1 MFLIGRHTNEGEFM
15 GLRFRKSFKVAPGVK
30 VNLNKKSTSVTFGG
44 KGVHKTYSSSG
55 KKTTSVGI
63 PGTGAYYTTSSGGG
77 SGSKKPSSHKRISA
91 DNLDPVLTED
101 LSFQNNVADGSSA
114 SLDKFTTD
122 SLKRYKITSAILSA
136 FLFFVAL
143 IGFAGG
149 SALATVICLIFG
161 GITLAMSIT
170 YSKEIKKRLSSES
183 SFGSSTFS
191 GTSPDI
197 DDKPSKKKMGCGCL
211 TAVILFFLVI
221 GAISSCTDSGDKNTE
236 KNAEKV
242 EDTKPVVAALESLS
256 ISADTDQTYDINTEV
271 PVTLTVTPADANI
284 DNLTLNGSEC
294 TFASDDNG
302 NLTFSASGAGS
313 YIITVSCDGIE
324 SNSLTFNVEDKAAIA
339 AAEAQAQ
346 AEAEAEAEA
355 ARQAELEAQ
364 QAAAEE
370 SNQPAVVQQTQEPQA
385 SSYVVNT
392 STKKFHL
399 PNCRD
404 VDKISPEN
412 YWAYEGTKDDLINQG
427 YSPCGHCHP

>member
-1 MFLIGRHTNEGEFM
+1 MFLIGRHTNEGKFM

-30 VNLNKKSTSVTFGG
+30 VNLNKKSTSITFGG

-77 SGSKKPSSHKRISA
+77 SGSKKPSSHKRIST

-236 KNAEKV
+236 KNVEKV

-339 AAEAQAQ
+339 A
-346 AEAEAEAEA
+346 EAEA
-355 ARQAELEAQ
+355 AGQAGLEAQ
-364 QAAAEE
+364 QTTEE
-370 SNQPAVVQQTQEPQA
+370 PNQSDVVQQTQEPQEEMVWISA
-385 SSYVVNT
+385 TGSKYHSRPDCGQMDPST
-392 STKKFHL
+392 SWQL
-399 PNCRD
+399 S
-404 VDKISPEN
+404 VSE
-412 YWAYEGTKDDLINQG
+412 AEAQG
-427 YSPCGHCHP
+427 YEPCKKCH

>member
-1 MFLIGRHTNEGEFM
+1 MN
-15 GLRFRKSFKVAPGVK
+15 

-101 LSFQNNVADGSSA
+101 LSFQNNVVDGSSA

-161 GITLAMSIT
+161 GITLAISIT

-211 TAVILFFLVI
+211 TAVVLFFLVI

-339 AAEAQAQ
+339 A
-346 AEAEAEAEA
+346 EAEA
-355 ARQAELEAQ
+355 AGQAGLEAQ
-364 QAAAEE
+364 QTTEE
-370 SNQPAVVQQTQEPQA
+370 PNQSDVVQQTQEPQEEMVWISA
-385 SSYVVNT
+385 TGSKYHSRPDCGQMDPST
-392 STKKFHL
+392 SWQL
-399 PNCRD
+399 S
-404 VDKISPEN
+404 VSE
-412 YWAYEGTKDDLINQG
+412 AEAQG
-427 YSPCGHCHP
+427 YEPCKKCH

>member
-1 MFLIGRHTNEGEFM
+1 M

-101 LSFQNNVADGSSA
+101 LSFQNNVVDGSSA

-161 GITLAMSIT
+161 GITLAISIT

-211 TAVILFFLVI
+211 TAVVLFFLVI

-271 PVTLTVTPADANI
+271 LVTLTVTPADANI

-339 AAEAQAQ
+339 A
-346 AEAEAEAEA
+346 EAEA
-355 ARQAELEAQ
+355 AGQAGLEAQ
-364 QAAAEE
+364 QTTEE
-370 SNQPAVVQQTQEPQA
+370 PNQSDVVQQTQEPQEEMVWISA
-385 SSYVVNT
+385 TGSKYHSRPDCGQMDPST
-392 STKKFHL
+392 SWQL
-399 PNCRD
+399 S
-404 VDKISPEN
+404 VSE
-412 YWAYEGTKDDLINQG
+412 AEAQG
-427 YSPCGHCHP
+427 YEPCKKCH

>member
-1 MFLIGRHTNEGEFM
+1 M

-77 SGSKKPSSHKRISA
+77 SGSKKPSSHKRIST
-91 DNLDPVLTED
+91 DNLDPILTED
-101 LSFQNNVADGSSA
+101 LSFQNNVADGSST

-122 SLKRYKITSAILSA
+122 SLKRYKIISAILSA

-161 GITLAMSIT
+161 GITLAISIT

-211 TAVILFFLVI
+211 TAVVLFFLVI

-339 AAEAQAQ
+339 A
-346 AEAEAEAEA
+346 EAEA
-355 ARQAELEAQ
+355 AGQAGLEAQ
-364 QAAAEE
+364 QTTEE
-370 SNQPAVVQQTQEPQA
+370 PNQSDVVQQTQEPQEEMVWISA
-385 SSYVVNT
+385 TGSKYHSRPDCGQMDPST
-392 STKKFHL
+392 SWQL
-399 PNCRD
+399 S
-404 VDKISPEN
+404 VSE
-412 YWAYEGTKDDLINQG
+412 AEAQG
-427 YSPCGHCHP
+427 YEPCKKCH

>member
-1 MFLIGRHTNEGEFM
+1 M

-30 VNLNKKSTSVTFGG
+30 VNLNKKSASVTFGG

-101 LSFQNNVADGSSA
+101 LSFQNNVAGGSSA

-161 GITLAMSIT
+161 GITLAISIT

-211 TAVILFFLVI
+211 TAVVLFFLVI

-339 AAEAQAQ
+339 A
-346 AEAEAEAEA
+346 EAEA
-355 ARQAELEAQ
+355 AGQAGLEAQ
-364 QAAAEE
+364 QTTEE
-370 SNQPAVVQQTQEPQA
+370 PNQSDVVQQTQEPQEEMVWISA
-385 SSYVVNT
+385 TGSKYHSRPDCGQMDPST
-392 STKKFHL
+392 SWQL
-399 PNCRD
+399 S
-404 VDKISPEN
+404 VSE
-412 YWAYEGTKDDLINQG
+412 AEAQG
-427 YSPCGHCHP
+427 YEPCKKCH

>member
-1 MFLIGRHTNEGEFM
+1 MFLIGRHTNEGKFM

-221 GAISSCTDSGDKNTE
+221 GAISSCTDSDD

-302 NLTFSASGAGS
+302 NLTFSASEVGS

>member
-1 MFLIGRHTNEGEFM
+1 M

-101 LSFQNNVADGSSA
+101 LSFQNNVTDGSSA

-191 GTSPDI
+191 DTSPDI

-211 TAVILFFLVI
+211 TAVVLFFLVI

-302 NLTFSASGAGS
+302 NLTFSASEAGS

-339 AAEAQAQ
+339 A
-346 AEAEAEAEA
+346 EAEA
-355 ARQAELEAQ
+355 AGQAGLEAQ
-364 QAAAEE
+364 QTTEE
-370 SNQPAVVQQTQEPQA
+370 PNQSDVVQQAQEPQEEMVWISA
-385 SSYVVNT
+385 TGSKYHSRPDCGQMDPST
-392 STKKFHL
+392 SWQL
-399 PNCRD
+399 S
-404 VDKISPEN
+404 VSE
-412 YWAYEGTKDDLINQG
+412 AEAQG
-427 YSPCGHCHP
+427 YEPCKKCH

>member
-1 MFLIGRHTNEGEFM
+1 M

-30 VNLNKKSTSVTFGG
+30 VNLNKKSTSITFGG
-44 KGVHKTYSSSG
+44 KGVHKTYRSSG

-77 SGSKKPSSHKRISA
+77 SGSKKPSSHKKIST

-236 KNAEKV
+236 KNVEKV

-339 AAEAQAQ
+339 A
-346 AEAEAEAEA
+346 EAEA
-355 ARQAELEAQ
+355 AGQAGLEAQ
-364 QAAAEE
+364 QTTEE
-370 SNQPAVVQQTQEPQA
+370 SNQSDVVQQTQEPQEEMVWISA
-385 SSYVVNT
+385 TGSKYHSR
-392 STKKFHL
+392 
-399 PNCRD
+399 PNCGQMD
-404 VDKISPEN
+404 PSTSWQLSVSE
-412 YWAYEGTKDDLINQG
+412 AEAQG
-427 YSPCGHCHP
+427 YEPCKKCH

>member
-1 MFLIGRHTNEGEFM
+1 M

-44 KGVHKTYSSSG
+44 KGFHKTYSSSG

-101 LSFQNNVADGSSA
+101 LSFQNNVVDGSSA

-161 GITLAMSIT
+161 GITLAISIT

-211 TAVILFFLVI
+211 TAVVLFFLVI

-339 AAEAQAQ
+339 A
-346 AEAEAEAEA
+346 EAEA
-355 ARQAELEAQ
+355 AGQAGLEAQ
-364 QAAAEE
+364 QTTEE
-370 SNQPAVVQQTQEPQA
+370 PNQSDVVQQTQEPQEEMVWISA
-385 SSYVVNT
+385 TGSKYHSRPDCGQMDPST
-392 STKKFHL
+392 SWQL
-399 PNCRD
+399 S
-404 VDKISPEN
+404 VSE
-412 YWAYEGTKDDLINQG
+412 AEAQG
-427 YSPCGHCHP
+427 YEPCKKCH

>member
-1 MFLIGRHTNEGEFM
+1 MFLIGRHTNDGKFM

-63 PGTGAYYTTSSGGG
+63 PGTGACYTTSSGGG

-101 LSFQNNVADGSSA
+101 LSFQNNVVDGSSA

-143 IGFAGG
+143 IGFTGG

-161 GITLAMSIT
+161 GITLAISIT

-211 TAVILFFLVI
+211 TAVVLFFLVI

-339 AAEAQAQ
+339 A
-346 AEAEAEAEA
+346 EAEA
-355 ARQAELEAQ
+355 AGQAWLEAQ
-364 QAAAEE
+364 QTTEE
-370 SNQPAVVQQTQEPQA
+370 PNQSDVVQQTQEPQEEMVWISA
-385 SSYVVNT
+385 TGSKYHSRPDCGQMDPST
-392 STKKFHL
+392 SWQL
-399 PNCRD
+399 S
-404 VDKISPEN
+404 VSE
-412 YWAYEGTKDDLINQG
+412 AEAQG
-427 YSPCGHCHP
+427 YEPCKKCH

>member
-1 MFLIGRHTNEGEFM
+1 M

-101 LSFQNNVADGSSA
+101 LSFQNNVVDGSSA

-161 GITLAMSIT
+161 GITLAISIT

-211 TAVILFFLVI
+211 TAVVLFFLVI

-339 AAEAQAQ
+339 A
-346 AEAEAEAEA
+346 EA
-355 ARQAELEAQ
+355 AAGQAGLEAQ
-364 QAAAEE
+364 QTTEE
-370 SNQPAVVQQTQEPQA
+370 PNQSDVVQQTQEPQEEMVWISA
-385 SSYVVNT
+385 TGSKYHSRPDCGQMDPST
-392 STKKFHL
+392 SWQL
-399 PNCRD
+399 S
-404 VDKISPEN
+404 VSE
-412 YWAYEGTKDDLINQG
+412 AEAQG
-427 YSPCGHCHP
+427 YEPCKKCH

>member
-1 MFLIGRHTNEGEFM
+1 MFLIGRHTNEGKFM

-77 SGSKKPSSHKRISA
+77 SGSKKPSSHKRIST

-161 GITLAMSIT
+161 GITLAISIT

-211 TAVILFFLVI
+211 TAVVLFFLVI

-236 KNAEKV
+236 KNVEKV

-302 NLTFSASGAGS
+302 NLTFSASEAGS

-339 AAEAQAQ
+339 A
-346 AEAEAEAEA
+346 EAEA
-355 ARQAELEAQ
+355 AGQAGLEAQ
-364 QAAAEE
+364 QTTEE
-370 SNQPAVVQQTQEPQA
+370 SNQSDVVQQTQEPQEEMVWISA
-385 SSYVVNT
+385 TGSKYHSRPDCGQMDPST
-392 STKKFHL
+392 SWQL
-399 PNCRD
+399 S
-404 VDKISPEN
+404 VSE
-412 YWAYEGTKDDLINQG
+412 AEAQG
-427 YSPCGHCHP
+427 YEPCKKCH

>member
-1 MFLIGRHTNEGEFM
+1 M
-15 GLRFRKSFKVAPGVK
+15 
-30 VNLNKKSTSVTFGG
+30 
-44 KGVHKTYSSSG
+44 
-55 KKTTSVGI
+55 
-63 PGTGAYYTTSSGGG
+63 
-77 SGSKKPSSHKRISA
+77 
-91 DNLDPVLTED
+91 
-101 LSFQNNVADGSSA
+101 
-114 SLDKFTTD
+114 
-122 SLKRYKITSAILSA
+122 
-136 FLFFVAL
+136 
-143 IGFAGG
+143 
-149 SALATVICLIFG
+149 
-161 GITLAMSIT
+161 
-170 YSKEIKKRLSSES
+170 
-183 SFGSSTFS
+183 
-191 GTSPDI
+191 
-197 DDKPSKKKMGCGCL
+197 
-211 TAVILFFLVI
+211 I
-221 GAISSCTDSGDKNTE
+221 GAISSCTDSDD

-346 AEAEAEAEA
+346 AEAEA

-364 QAAAEE
+364 QAAEEAAAEE

>member
-1 MFLIGRHTNEGEFM
+1 M

-77 SGSKKPSSHKRISA
+77 SGSKKPSSHKRIST
-91 DNLDPVLTED
+91 DNLDPILTED

-122 SLKRYKITSAILSA
+122 SLKRYKIISAILSA

-161 GITLAMSIT
+161 GITLAISIT

-339 AAEAQAQ
+339 A
-346 AEAEAEAEA
+346 EAEA
-355 ARQAELEAQ
+355 AGQAGLEAQ
-364 QAAAEE
+364 QTTEE
-370 SNQPAVVQQTQEPQA
+370 PNQSDVVQQTQEPQEEMVWISA
-385 SSYVVNT
+385 TGSKYHSRPDCGQMDPST
-392 STKKFHL
+392 SWQL
-399 PNCRD
+399 S
-404 VDKISPEN
+404 VSE
-412 YWAYEGTKDDLINQG
+412 AEAQG
-427 YSPCGHCHP
+427 YEPCKKCH

>member
-1 MFLIGRHTNEGEFM
+1 MFLIGRHTNEGKFM

-77 SGSKKPSSHKRISA
+77 SSSKKPSSHKRIST

-114 SLDKFTTD
+114 SLDKLTTD
-122 SLKRYKITSAILSA
+122 SLKRYKIISAILSA

-191 GTSPDI
+191 DTSPDI

-211 TAVILFFLVI
+211 TAVVLFFLVI

-339 AAEAQAQ
+339 A
-346 AEAEAEAEA
+346 EAEA
-355 ARQAELEAQ
+355 AGQAGLEAQ
-364 QAAAEE
+364 QTTEE
-370 SNQPAVVQQTQEPQA
+370 PNQSDVVQQTQEPQEEMVWISA
-385 SSYVVNT
+385 TGSKYHSRPDCGQMDPST
-392 STKKFHL
+392 SWQL
-399 PNCRD
+399 S
-404 VDKISPEN
+404 VSE
-412 YWAYEGTKDDLINQG
+412 AEAQG
-427 YSPCGHCHP
+427 YEPCKKCH

>member
-1 MFLIGRHTNEGEFM
+1 M

-101 LSFQNNVADGSSA
+101 LSFQNDVAGGSSA

-161 GITLAMSIT
+161 GITLAISIT

-236 KNAEKV
+236 KNVEKV

-339 AAEAQAQ
+339 A
-346 AEAEAEAEA
+346 EAEA
-355 ARQAELEAQ
+355 AGQAGLEAQ
-364 QAAAEE
+364 QTTEG
-370 SNQPAVVQQTQEPQA
+370 SNQSDVVQQTQEPQEEMVWISA
-385 SSYVVNT
+385 TGSKYHSR
-392 STKKFHL
+392 
-399 PNCRD
+399 PNCGQMD
-404 VDKISPEN
+404 PSTSWQLSVSE
-412 YWAYEGTKDDLINQG
+412 AEAQG
-427 YSPCGHCHP
+427 YEPCKKCH

>member
-1 MFLIGRHTNEGEFM
+1 MFLIGRHTNEGKFM

-77 SGSKKPSSHKRISA
+77 SGSKKPSSHKKIST

-236 KNAEKV
+236 KNVEKV

-339 AAEAQAQ
+339 A
-346 AEAEAEAEA
+346 EAEA
-355 ARQAELEAQ
+355 AGQAGLEAQ
-364 QAAAEE
+364 QTTEE
-370 SNQPAVVQQTQEPQA
+370 SNQSDVVQQTQEPQEEMVWISA
-385 SSYVVNT
+385 TGSKYHSRPDCGQMDPST
-392 STKKFHL
+392 SWQL
-399 PNCRD
+399 S
-404 VDKISPEN
+404 VSE
-412 YWAYEGTKDDLINQG
+412 AEAQG
-427 YSPCGHCHP
+427 YEPCKKCH

>member
-1 MFLIGRHTNEGEFM
+1 M

-77 SGSKKPSSHKRISA
+77 SGSKKPSSHKKIST

-236 KNAEKV
+236 KNVEKV

-339 AAEAQAQ
+339 A
-346 AEAEAEAEA
+346 EAEA
-355 ARQAELEAQ
+355 AKQAEVEAQ
-364 QAAAEE
+364 QAAEE
-370 SNQPAVVQQTQEPQA
+370 SNQSDVVQQTQEPQEEMVWISA
-385 SSYVVNT
+385 TGSKYHSRSNCGQMDPST
-392 STKKFHL
+392 SWQL
-399 PNCRD
+399 S
-404 VDKISPEN
+404 VSE
-412 YWAYEGTKDDLINQG
+412 AEAQG
-427 YSPCGHCHP
+427 YEPCKRCH

>member
-1 MFLIGRHTNEGEFM
+1 MFLIGRHTNEGKFM

-30 VNLNKKSTSVTFGG
+30 VNLNKKSTSITFGG

-77 SGSKKPSSHKRISA
+77 SGSKKPSSHKKIST

-236 KNAEKV
+236 KNVEKV

-339 AAEAQAQ
+339 A
-346 AEAEAEAEA
+346 EAEA
-355 ARQAELEAQ
+355 AGQAGLEAQ
-364 QAAAEE
+364 QTTEE
-370 SNQPAVVQQTQEPQA
+370 SNQSDVVQQTQEPQEEMVWISA
-385 SSYVVNT
+385 TGSKYHSR
-392 STKKFHL
+392 
-399 PNCRD
+399 PNCGQMD
-404 VDKISPEN
+404 PSTSWQLSVSE
-412 YWAYEGTKDDLINQG
+412 AEAQG
-427 YSPCGHCHP
+427 YEPCKKCH

>member
-1 MFLIGRHTNEGEFM
+1 M

-161 GITLAMSIT
+161 GITLAISIT

-211 TAVILFFLVI
+211 TAVVLFFLVI

-339 AAEAQAQ
+339 T
-346 AEAEAEAEA
+346 EAEA
-355 ARQAELEAQ
+355 AGQAGLEAQ
-364 QAAAEE
+364 QTTEE
-370 SNQPAVVQQTQEPQA
+370 PNQSDVVQQTQEPQEEMVWISA
-385 SSYVVNT
+385 TGSKYHSRPDCGQMDPST
-392 STKKFHL
+392 SWQL
-399 PNCRD
+399 S
-404 VDKISPEN
+404 VSE
-412 YWAYEGTKDDLINQG
+412 AEAQG
-427 YSPCGHCHP
+427 YEPCKKCH

>member
-1 MFLIGRHTNEGEFM
+1 MFLIGRHTNEGKFM

-77 SGSKKPSSHKRISA
+77 SGSKKPSSHKRIST
-91 DNLDPVLTED
+91 DNLDPILTED
-101 LSFQNNVADGSSA
+101 LSFQNNVADGSST

-122 SLKRYKITSAILSA
+122 SLKRYKIISAILSA

-161 GITLAMSIT
+161 GITLAISIT

-211 TAVILFFLVI
+211 TAVVLFFLVI

-339 AAEAQAQ
+339 A
-346 AEAEAEAEA
+346 EAEA
-355 ARQAELEAQ
+355 AGQAGLKTQ
-364 QAAAEE
+364 QTTEE
-370 SNQPAVVQQTQEPQA
+370 PNQSDVVQQTQEPQEEMVWISA
-385 SSYVVNT
+385 TGSKYHSRPDCGQMDPST
-392 STKKFHL
+392 SWQL
-399 PNCRD
+399 S
-404 VDKISPEN
+404 VSE
-412 YWAYEGTKDDLINQG
+412 AEAQG
-427 YSPCGHCHP
+427 YEPCKKCH

>member
-1 MFLIGRHTNEGEFM
+1 M

-101 LSFQNNVADGSSA
+101 LSFQNNVVDGSSA

-161 GITLAMSIT
+161 GITLAISIT
-170 YSKEIKKRLSSES
+170 YSKEIKKRLLSES

-211 TAVILFFLVI
+211 TAVVLFFLVI

-339 AAEAQAQ
+339 A
-346 AEAEAEAEA
+346 EAEA
-355 ARQAELEAQ
+355 AGQAGLEAQ
-364 QAAAEE
+364 QTTEE
-370 SNQPAVVQQTQEPQA
+370 PNQSDVVQQTQEPQEEMVWISA
-385 SSYVVNT
+385 TGSKYHSRPDCGQMDPST
-392 STKKFHL
+392 SWQL
-399 PNCRD
+399 S
-404 VDKISPEN
+404 VSE
-412 YWAYEGTKDDLINQG
+412 AEAQG
-427 YSPCGHCHP
+427 YEPCKKCH

>member
-1 MFLIGRHTNEGEFM
+1 MFLIGRHTNEGKFM

-77 SGSKKPSSHKRISA
+77 SGSKKPSSHKKIST

-211 TAVILFFLVI
+211 TAVVLFFLVI

-339 AAEAQAQ
+339 A
-346 AEAEAEAEA
+346 EAEVAG
-355 ARQAELEAQ
+355 QAGLEAQ
-364 QAAAEE
+364 QTTEE
-370 SNQPAVVQQTQEPQA
+370 PNQSDVVQQTQEPQEEMVWISA
-385 SSYVVNT
+385 TGSKYHSRPDCGQMDPST
-392 STKKFHL
+392 SWQL
-399 PNCRD
+399 S
-404 VDKISPEN
+404 VSE
-412 YWAYEGTKDDLINQG
+412 AEAQG
-427 YSPCGHCHP
+427 YEPCKKCH

>member
-1 MFLIGRHTNEGEFM
+1 M

-101 LSFQNNVADGSSA
+101 LSFQNNVVDGSSA

-161 GITLAMSIT
+161 GITLAISIT

-211 TAVILFFLVI
+211 TAVVLFFLVI

-339 AAEAQAQ
+339 A
-346 AEAEAEAEA
+346 EAEA
-355 ARQAELEAQ
+355 AGQAGLEAQ
-364 QAAAEE
+364 QTTEE
-370 SNQPAVVQQTQEPQA
+370 PNQSDVVQQTQEPQEEMVWISA
-385 SSYVVNT
+385 TGSKYHSRPDCGQMEPST
-392 STKKFHL
+392 SWQL
-399 PNCRD
+399 S
-404 VDKISPEN
+404 VSE
-412 YWAYEGTKDDLINQG
+412 AEAQG
-427 YSPCGHCHP
+427 YEPCKKCH

>member
-1 MFLIGRHTNEGEFM
+1 M

-63 PGTGAYYTTSSGGG
+63 PGIGACYTTSSGGG

-101 LSFQNNVADGSSA
+101 LSFQNNVVDGSSA

-161 GITLAMSIT
+161 GITLAISIT

-211 TAVILFFLVI
+211 TAVVLFFLVI

-339 AAEAQAQ
+339 A
-346 AEAEAEAEA
+346 EAEA
-355 ARQAELEAQ
+355 AGQAGLEAQ
-364 QAAAEE
+364 QTTEE
-370 SNQPAVVQQTQEPQA
+370 PNQSDVVQQTQEPQEEMVWISA
-385 SSYVVNT
+385 TGSKYHSRPDCGQMDPST
-392 STKKFHL
+392 SWQL
-399 PNCRD
+399 S
-404 VDKISPEN
+404 VSE
-412 YWAYEGTKDDLINQG
+412 AEAQG
-427 YSPCGHCHP
+427 YEPCKKCH

>member
-1 MFLIGRHTNEGEFM
+1 M

-63 PGTGAYYTTSSGGG
+63 PGTGACYTTSSGGG

-101 LSFQNNVADGSSA
+101 LSFQNNVVDGSSA

-122 SLKRYKITSAILSA
+122 SLKRYKMTSAILSA

-143 IGFAGG
+143 IGFTGG

-161 GITLAMSIT
+161 GITLAISIT

-211 TAVILFFLVI
+211 TAVVLFFLVI

-339 AAEAQAQ
+339 A
-346 AEAEAEAEA
+346 EAEA
-355 ARQAELEAQ
+355 AGQAGLEAQ
-364 QAAAEE
+364 QTTEE
-370 SNQPAVVQQTQEPQA
+370 PNQSDVVQQTQEPQEEMVWISA
-385 SSYVVNT
+385 TGSKYHSRPDCGQMDPST
-392 STKKFHL
+392 SWQL
-399 PNCRD
+399 S
-404 VDKISPEN
+404 VSE
-412 YWAYEGTKDDLINQG
+412 AEAQG
-427 YSPCGHCHP
+427 YEPCKKCH

>member
-1 MFLIGRHTNEGEFM
+1 M

-77 SGSKKPSSHKRISA
+77 SGSKKPSSHKRIST

-161 GITLAMSIT
+161 GITLAISIT

-211 TAVILFFLVI
+211 TAVVLFFLVI
-221 GAISSCTDSGDKNTE
+221 GAISSCTDSDDKNTE

-242 EDTKPVVAALESLS
+242 EDVKPVVAALESLS

-339 AAEAQAQ
+339 A
-346 AEAEAEAEA
+346 EAEA
-355 ARQAELEAQ
+355 AGQAGLEAQ
-364 QAAAEE
+364 QTTEE
-370 SNQPAVVQQTQEPQA
+370 PNQSDVVQQTQEPQEEMVWISA
-385 SSYVVNT
+385 TGSKYHSRPDCGQMDPST
-392 STKKFHL
+392 SWQL
-399 PNCRD
+399 S
-404 VDKISPEN
+404 VSE
-412 YWAYEGTKDDLINQG
+412 AEAQG
-427 YSPCGHCHP
+427 YEPCKKCH

>member
-1 MFLIGRHTNEGEFM
+1 MFLIGRHTNEGKFM

-77 SGSKKPSSHKRISA
+77 SGSKKPSSHKRIST
-91 DNLDPVLTED
+91 DNLDPILTED
-101 LSFQNNVADGSSA
+101 LSFQNNVADGSST

-122 SLKRYKITSAILSA
+122 SLKRYKIISAILSA

-161 GITLAMSIT
+161 GITLAISIT

-211 TAVILFFLVI
+211 TAVVLFFLVI

-339 AAEAQAQ
+339 A
-346 AEAEAEAEA
+346 EAEA
-355 ARQAELEAQ
+355 AGQAGLEAQ
-364 QAAAEE
+364 QTTEE
-370 SNQPAVVQQTQEPQA
+370 PNQSDVVQQTQEPQEEMVWISA
-385 SSYVVNT
+385 TGSKYHSRPDCGQMDPST
-392 STKKFHL
+392 SWQL
-399 PNCRD
+399 S
-404 VDKISPEN
+404 ISE
-412 YWAYEGTKDDLINQG
+412 AEAQG
-427 YSPCGHCHP
+427 YEPCKKCH

>member
-1 MFLIGRHTNEGEFM
+1 M

-77 SGSKKPSSHKRISA
+77 SGSKKPSSHKRIA
-91 DNLDPVLTED
+91 TDNLDPVLTED
-101 LSFQNNVADGSSA
+101 LAFQNNVADGSSA

-122 SLKRYKITSAILSA
+122 SLKRYKIIFATLSA

-191 GTSPDI
+191 DASPDI

-211 TAVILFFLVI
+211 TAVVLFFLVI

-339 AAEAQAQ
+339 A
-346 AEAEAEAEA
+346 EAEA
-355 ARQAELEAQ
+355 AGQAGLEAQ
-364 QAAAEE
+364 QTTEE
-370 SNQPAVVQQTQEPQA
+370 PNQSDVVQQTQEPQEEMVWISA
-385 SSYVVNT
+385 TGSKYHSRPYCGQMDPST
-392 STKKFHL
+392 SWQL
-399 PNCRD
+399 S
-404 VDKISPEN
+404 VSE
-412 YWAYEGTKDDLINQG
+412 AEAQG
-427 YSPCGHCHP
+427 YEPCKKCH

>member
-1 MFLIGRHTNEGEFM
+1 M

-122 SLKRYKITSAILSA
+122 SLKHYKITSAILSA

-161 GITLAMSIT
+161 GITLAISIT

-221 GAISSCTDSGDKNTE
+221 GAISSCTDSDD

-339 AAEAQAQ
+339 A
-346 AEAEAEAEA
+346 EAEA
-355 ARQAELEAQ
+355 AGQAGLEAQ
-364 QAAAEE
+364 QTTEE
-370 SNQPAVVQQTQEPQA
+370 PNQSDVVQQTQEPQEEMVWISA
-385 SSYVVNT
+385 TGSKYHSRPDCGQMDPST
-392 STKKFHL
+392 SWQL
-399 PNCRD
+399 S
-404 VDKISPEN
+404 VSE
-412 YWAYEGTKDDLINQG
+412 AEAQG
-427 YSPCGHCHP
+427 YEPCKKCH

>member
-1 MFLIGRHTNEGEFM
+1 M

-77 SGSKKPSSHKRISA
+77 SGSKKPSSHKRIST
-91 DNLDPVLTED
+91 DNLDPILTED
-101 LSFQNNVADGSSA
+101 LSFQNNVADGSST

-122 SLKRYKITSAILSA
+122 SLKRYKIISAILSA

-161 GITLAMSIT
+161 GITLAISIT

-211 TAVILFFLVI
+211 TAVVLFFLVI

-339 AAEAQAQ
+339 A
-346 AEAEAEAEA
+346 EAEA
-355 ARQAELEAQ
+355 AGQAGLEAQ
-364 QAAAEE
+364 QTTEE
-370 SNQPAVVQQTQEPQA
+370 PNQSDVVQQTQEPQEEMVWISA
-385 SSYVVNT
+385 TGSKYHSRPDCGQMDPST
-392 STKKFHL
+392 SWQL
-399 PNCRD
+399 S
-404 VDKISPEN
+404 ISE
-412 YWAYEGTKDDLINQG
+412 AEAQG
-427 YSPCGHCHP
+427 YEPCKKCH

>member
-1 MFLIGRHTNEGEFM
+1 M

-63 PGTGAYYTTSSGGG
+63 PGTGACYTTSSGGG

-101 LSFQNNVADGSSA
+101 LSFQNNVVDGSSA

-143 IGFAGG
+143 IGFTGG

-161 GITLAMSIT
+161 GITLAISIT

-211 TAVILFFLVI
+211 TAVVLFFLVI

-339 AAEAQAQ
+339 A
-346 AEAEAEAEA
+346 EAEA
-355 ARQAELEAQ
+355 AGQAGLEAQ
-364 QAAAEE
+364 QTTEE
-370 SNQPAVVQQTQEPQA
+370 PNQSDVVQQTQEPQEEMVWISA
-385 SSYVVNT
+385 TGSKYHSRPDCGQMDPST
-392 STKKFHL
+392 SWQL
-399 PNCRD
+399 S
-404 VDKISPEN
+404 VSE
-412 YWAYEGTKDDLINQG
+412 AEAQG
-427 YSPCGHCHP
+427 YEPCKKCH

>member
-1 MFLIGRHTNEGEFM
+1 M

-101 LSFQNNVADGSSA
+101 LSFQNNVVNGSSA

-161 GITLAMSIT
+161 GITLAISIT

-211 TAVILFFLVI
+211 TAVVLFFLVI

-339 AAEAQAQ
+339 A
-346 AEAEAEAEA
+346 EAEA
-355 ARQAELEAQ
+355 AGQAGLEAQ
-364 QAAAEE
+364 QTTEE
-370 SNQPAVVQQTQEPQA
+370 PNQSDVVQQTQEPQEEMVWISA
-385 SSYVVNT
+385 TGSKYHSRPDCGQMDPST
-392 STKKFHL
+392 S
-399 PNCRD
+399 
-404 VDKISPEN
+404 
-412 YWAYEGTKDDLINQG
+412 W
-427 YSPCGHCHP
+427 

>member
-1 MFLIGRHTNEGEFM
+1 M

-101 LSFQNNVADGSSA
+101 LSFQNNVVDGSSA

-122 SLKRYKITSAILSA
+122 SLKRYKITSAMLSA

-161 GITLAMSIT
+161 GITLAISIT

-211 TAVILFFLVI
+211 TAVVLFFLVI

-339 AAEAQAQ
+339 A
-346 AEAEAEAEA
+346 EAEA
-355 ARQAELEAQ
+355 AGQAGLEAQ
-364 QAAAEE
+364 QTTEE
-370 SNQPAVVQQTQEPQA
+370 SNQSDVVQQTQEPQEEIVWISA
-385 SSYVVNT
+385 TGSKYHSRPDCGQMDPST
-392 STKKFHL
+392 SWQL
-399 PNCRD
+399 S
-404 VDKISPEN
+404 VSE
-412 YWAYEGTKDDLINQG
+412 AEAQG
-427 YSPCGHCHP
+427 YEPCKRCH

>member
-1 MFLIGRHTNEGEFM
+1 M

-55 KKTTSVGI
+55 NKTTSVGI

-77 SGSKKPSSHKRISA
+77 SGSKKTSSHKRIST

-122 SLKRYKITSAILSA
+122 SLKRYKIISAILSA

-183 SFGSSTFS
+183 NFGSSTFS

-211 TAVILFFLVI
+211 TAVVLFFLVI

-271 PVTLTVTPADANI
+271 PVTLTVTPADANV

-339 AAEAQAQ
+339 A
-346 AEAEAEAEA
+346 EAEA
-355 ARQAELEAQ
+355 AGQAGLEAQ
-364 QAAAEE
+364 QTTEGP
-370 SNQPAVVQQTQEPQA
+370 NQSDVVQQTQEPQEEMVWISA
-385 SSYVVNT
+385 TGSKYHSRSDCGQMDPST
-392 STKKFHL
+392 SRQL
-399 PNCRD
+399 S
-404 VDKISPEN
+404 VSE
-412 YWAYEGTKDDLINQG
+412 AEAQG
-427 YSPCGHCHP
+427 YEPCKKCH

>member
-1 MFLIGRHTNEGEFM
+1 M

-77 SGSKKPSSHKRISA
+77 SGSKKPSSHKRIA
-91 DNLDPVLTED
+91 TDNLDPVLTED
-101 LSFQNNVADGSSA
+101 LAFHNNVADDSSA

-122 SLKRYKITSAILSA
+122 SLKRYKIIFAILSA

-211 TAVILFFLVI
+211 TAVVLFFLVI
-221 GAISSCTDSGDKNTE
+221 GAISSCTDSDD

-242 EDTKPVVAALESLS
+242 EDTKPVVAALEGLS

-302 NLTFSASGAGS
+302 NLTFSASEAGS

-346 AEAEAEAEA
+346 AEAGA
-355 ARQAELEAQ
+355 ARQAELETQ

-370 SNQPAVVQQTQEPQA
+370 SNQPAAVQQTQEPQA

>member
-1 MFLIGRHTNEGEFM
+1 M

-114 SLDKFTTD
+114 SLNKFTTD

-191 GTSPDI
+191 DASPDI

-211 TAVILFFLVI
+211 TAVVLFFLVI

-339 AAEAQAQ
+339 A
-346 AEAEAEAEA
+346 EAEA
-355 ARQAELEAQ
+355 AGQAGLEAQ
-364 QAAAEE
+364 QTTEE
-370 SNQPAVVQQTQEPQA
+370 PNQSDVVQQTQEPQEEMVWISA
-385 SSYVVNT
+385 TGSKYHSRPDCGQMDPST
-392 STKKFHL
+392 SWQL
-399 PNCRD
+399 S
-404 VDKISPEN
+404 VSE
-412 YWAYEGTKDDLINQG
+412 AEAQG
-427 YSPCGHCHP
+427 YEPCKKCH

>member
-1 MFLIGRHTNEGEFM
+1 M

-191 GTSPDI
+191 DASPDI

-339 AAEAQAQ
+339 A
-346 AEAEAEAEA
+346 EAEA
-355 ARQAELEAQ
+355 AGQAGLEAQ
-364 QAAAEE
+364 QTTEE
-370 SNQPAVVQQTQEPQA
+370 PNQSDVVQQTQEPQEEMVWISA
-385 SSYVVNT
+385 TGSKYHSRPDCGQMDPST
-392 STKKFHL
+392 SWQL
-399 PNCRD
+399 S
-404 VDKISPEN
+404 VSE
-412 YWAYEGTKDDLINQG
+412 AEAQG
-427 YSPCGHCHP
+427 YEPCKKCH

>member
-1 MFLIGRHTNEGEFM
+1 M

-77 SGSKKPSSHKRISA
+77 SGSKKTSSHKRISA

-101 LSFQNNVADGSSA
+101 LSFQNNVVDGSSA

-191 GTSPDI
+191 DASPDI

-211 TAVILFFLVI
+211 TAVVLFFLVI

-339 AAEAQAQ
+339 A
-346 AEAEAEAEA
+346 EAEA
-355 ARQAELEAQ
+355 AGQAGLEAQ
-364 QAAAEE
+364 QTTEE
-370 SNQPAVVQQTQEPQA
+370 PNQSDVVQQTQEPQEEMVWISA
-385 SSYVVNT
+385 TGSKYHSRPDCGQMDPST
-392 STKKFHL
+392 SWQL
-399 PNCRD
+399 S
-404 VDKISPEN
+404 VSE
-412 YWAYEGTKDDLINQG
+412 AEAQG
-427 YSPCGHCHP
+427 YEPCKKCH